1 MAVDSPFCNPKFF
14 RQDGEVMGFYLMPR
28 FIAAFTPLA
37 LFCFGTV
44 IAGTADAPAHAAPAA
59 ALYCTSPGLPV
70 GCVGQPAMRA
80 ITPGVGAPGVGVTPG
95 LGMGAPG
102 VGARPAAG
110 PGVGP
115 NMGGPAN
122 RGGLR

>member
-1 MAVDSPFCNPKFF
+1 
-14 RQDGEVMGFYLMPR
+14 MPR
-28 FIAAFTPLA
+28 FSAEFTSIAVI
-37 LFCFGTV
+37 CFGAV
-44 IAGTADAPAHAAPAA
+44 VAGAAAAPAHAAPAA
-59 ALYCTSPGLPV
+59 ALYCTSPGLPL
-70 GCVGQPAMRA
+70 GCVGRPAMRA
-80 ITPGVGAPGVGVTPG
+80 ITPGVGAPGVGVSPG

-110 PGVGP
+110 LGVGP

>member
-1 MAVDSPFCNPKFF
+1 MLHPLQLC
-14 RQDGEVMGFYLMPR
+14 
-28 FIAAFTPLA
+28 IAPPL
-37 LFCFGTV
+37 G
-44 IAGTADAPAHAAPAA
+44 
-59 ALYCTSPGLPV
+59 SV
-70 GCVGQPAMRA
+70 GCVWRPAMSA

-95 LGMGAPG
+95 VRVGAPG

>member
-1 MAVDSPFCNPKFF
+1 MMVLFRHDGDVMCFF
-14 RQDGEVMGFYLMPR
+14 AMPR
-28 FIAAFTPLA
+28 SSVAFSSLSFFCCGALAAGVAAVPTN
-37 LFCFGTV
+37 
-44 IAGTADAPAHAAPAA
+44 AAPAA
-59 ALYCTSPGLPV
+59 AIYCTSPGLPV
-70 GCVGQPAMRA
+70 GCVGRPAVRA

-95 LGMGAPG
+95 VGVGAPG

-122 RGGLR
+122 RAGYR